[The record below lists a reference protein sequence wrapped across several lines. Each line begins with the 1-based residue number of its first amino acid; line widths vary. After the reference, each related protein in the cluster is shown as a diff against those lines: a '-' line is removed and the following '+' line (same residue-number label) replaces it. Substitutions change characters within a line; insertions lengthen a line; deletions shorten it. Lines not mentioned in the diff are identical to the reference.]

1 MRDVQHERIQ
11 RELFLAAFGANVGT
25 TESWVTDRLSSLL
38 EEQPSR
44 AGDTLFR
51 AGDPPEF
58 YYFLRQGQV
67 QLVRDGSAPWTYEG
81 RSVFGMSDALL
92 ERPRVRTALALT
104 NIEAMKV
111 QSEAWIELLEDSFSL
126 ARAAVLGS
134 VRTVAE
140 LEQRLWAARRFSPRS
155 TPLPLP
161 SGAQFDVIERLAV
174 LTEAPLLRGAG
185 VQTLSDLAAAS
196 DVAAFEPGETLIA
209 RGTAGGRV
217 LLLLEG
223 EVEAAREAP
232 DVALGRR
239 PGRYRVRDGRVR
251 RSRLRLGSPCADTR
265 AGTDV
270 SRRRLAGPDGGT
282 LRHGSRDPR
291 SSVFGPR
298 GPARA
303 TAVSR
308 KDCVDPQESP
318 SPT

>member
-232 DVALGRR
+232 DVHWVGG
-239 PGRYRVRDGRVR
+239 PGDIV
-251 RSRLRLGSPCADTR
+251 C
-265 AGTDV
+265 GT
-270 SRRRLAGPDGGT
+270 AAFG
-282 LRHGSRDPR
+282 DP
-291 SSVFGPR
+291 VFAWE
-298 GPARA
+298 ARA
-303 TAVSR
+303 RTRGRALTFRVADWLDLMEEHFDMVRATLGALSLDR
-308 KDCVDPQESP
+308 EDLLARLQ
-318 SPT
+318 